1 MDELFAIKNVYAL
14 YDGNQLV
21 VMLSIMLVAFYP
33 GLLVLR
39 KLLLPG
45 AIKLAGKRNS
55 TYSEIAQKHNLS
67 KHVILVFSAL
77 YFMFC
82 GQLLEKSFLINSAAI
97 RAKDVVLTIYIIASI
112 TTLLL
117 TLMDIAIEVSK
128 VKLVSKRLAIDLHM
142 HIVKIIVVV
151 CAILT
156 VFSLI
161 LEVSIASLFTSL
173 GAAAALLTF
182 VFKDTILGL
191 LASLQ
196 LTFQNVLQ
204 VGDWVTLPQ
213 YNADGEI
220 KKITITIVSI
230 RNFDGTYTSVP
241 TSAFLST
248 GVKNWR
254 QMFESG
260 GRRIKRAISIDMDT
274 IKICDQKTLDSLKKM
289 PCMKNVARENEEYFD
304 SKMGLTNIAMFRH
317 YIDHYLQMNPNIH
330 GKEYFTF
337 LVRQLEPTNTGVPI
351 EIYVFSKDTQ
361 WANYENIQSEIFEH
375 LFGIMPMFEL
385 RAFQS
390 AINF

>member
-1 MDELFAIKNVYAL
+1 MDELFAIENMYAL
-14 YDGNQLV
+14 YDGNQLL
-21 VMLSIMLVAFYP
+21 VMLCIMFVAFYP
-33 GLLVLR
+33 GLLVLK

-55 TYSEIAQKHNLS
+55 TYGEIAKKQNLS
-67 KHVILVFSAL
+67 KHIIWVFSAL

-82 GQLLEKSFLINSAAI
+82 GQLLESSDLIGSTAI
-97 RAKDVVLTIYIIASI
+97 RVKDVILTIYIIASI
-112 TTLLL
+112 TSLLL
-117 TLMDIAIEVSK
+117 TLMDIAIEVSR
-128 VKLVSKRLAIDLHM
+128 VKLVSKRLAIDLHI
-142 HIVKIIVVV
+142 HIVKIIVVI

-161 LEVSIASLFTSL
+161 LGVSIGYLFTSL

-220 KKITITIVSI
+220 KQITITIVSI

-254 QMFESG
+254 QMFEGG
-260 GRRIKRAISIDMDT
+260 GRRIKRSISIDMDT
-274 IKICDQKTLDSLKKM
+274 IKICDQKTLDTLKKM
-289 PCMKNVARENEEYFD
+289 PYMTNVLRDNEEYFD
-304 SKMGLTNIAMFRH
+304 AKMGLTNIAMFRH
-317 YIDHYLQMNPNIH
+317 YVDQYLQMHPNIH

-351 EIYVFSKDTQ
+351 EIYVFSKDTE
-361 WANYENIQSEIFEH
+361 WSGYEKIQSEIFEH
-375 LFGIMPMFEL
+375 LFGIMPMFDL
-385 RAFQS
+385 KPFQS
-390 AINF
+390 VINS